1 MKFPGKH
8 KIEQYGE
15 GKKQAVEFYDN
26 EEVDVWLKEL
36 RKQLEQ
42 IIKFNEDW
50 LKLSGVESSRAY
62 GKAQLARQILE
73 EWLPYDEIQKK
84 GIKCN
89 ESDWTK
95 PRRCPCGG
103 DAHEH
108 FGDEDYESNRTRKH
122 CHVCGRFFNEDD
134 FHALPMI

>member
-89 ESDWTK
+89 ESDWTNLEGAPAVEMPTNISVMK
-95 PRRCPCGG
+95 IMKAIGQ
-103 DAHEH
+103 
-108 FGDEDYESNRTRKH
+108 ESIATCVVGSLMKTISM
-122 CHVCGRFFNEDD
+122 
-134 FHALPMI
+134 LSL